1 MAPAQRIPAPHRI
14 AVRPGAGWAGALAAL
29 AIVALASVC
38 AGATFVSPG
47 TVLDA
52 LLHYDPARLDELA
65 VRTLRLP
72 RTLVGLAAGAGLGL
86 AGAILQ
92 SSVRNPLADP
102 GILGINAGAALA
114 IVLGLTTMG
123 SLTGS
128 STAWLALA
136 GAAIAAAV
144 VHLLAHRSRGPVT
157 LLLAGTA
164 LTAILTSA
172 TSAVLL
178 TDGGTFAQFRFWQV
192 GSLTGRPVSVLL
204 FGAALLVPA
213 LGCGLLLGRALNV
226 QALGEDLAISLGQRS
241 APAKLLSSAVV
252 VVLSGVATAIAGPIG
267 FLGLLVPH
275 LARLITGPDQRWVL
289 RYSVVLGPLLLLL
302 ADLLGRF
309 AAGPAE
315 LPAGVV
321 TAVFG
326 TPVLI
331 VLARRK
337 KLSAA

>member
-1 MAPAQRIPAPHRI
+1 MRGRGIR
-14 AVRPGAGWAGALAAL
+14 
-29 AIVALASVC
+29 
-38 AGATFVSPG
+38 FPG

-52 LLHYDPARLDELA
+52 LLQYDPARLDELA

-72 RTLVGLAAGAGLGL
+72 RTLAGLAAGAGLGL

-114 IVLGLTTMG
+114 IVLGLTALG

-128 STAWLALA
+128 ATTWFALG
-136 GAAIAAAV
+136 GAAIAAVV

-172 TSAVLL
+172 TSAILL

-192 GSLTGRPVSVLL
+192 GSLTGHPISVLV
-204 FGAALLVPA
+204 FGTALLVPA

-226 QALGEDLAISLGQRS
+226 QSLGDDLAVALGHRAV
-241 APAKLLSSAVV
+241 PAKLLASVVV
-252 VVLSGVATAIAGPIG
+252 VVLSGVSTAIAGPIG

-275 LARLITGPDQRWVL
+275 LSRMLTGPDQRWVL
-289 RYSVVLGPLLLLL
+289 RYSVLLGPLLLLL

-321 TAVFG
+321 TAVLG
-326 TPVLI
+326 TPMLI
-331 VLARRK
+331 VLARREK
-337 KLSAA
+337 ART

>member
-1 MAPAQRIPAPHRI
+1 MAQAQRMHQIV
-14 AVRPGAGWAGALAAL
+14 VRLGTGWAAVLAVL

-38 AGATFVSPG
+38 AGTTFVSPG
-47 TVLDA
+47 AVLDA

-72 RTLVGLAAGAGLGL
+72 RTLTGLAAGAGLGL

-123 SLTGS
+123 SLTGL

-136 GAAIAAAV
+136 GAAAAAAV
-144 VHLLAHRSRGPVT
+144 VHLLALRSRGPVT

-192 GSLTGRPVSVLL
+192 GSLTGRPVSVLF
-204 FGAALLVPA
+204 FGAALLVPT

-226 QALGEDLAISLGQRS
+226 QALGEDLAISLGHRT

-252 VVLSGVATAIAGPIG
+252 VVLSGISTAIAGPIG
-267 FLGLLVPH
+267 FLGLLAPH

-321 TAVFG
+321 TAVLG
-326 TPVLI
+326 TPALI

-337 KLSAA
+337 KLSSA